1 MLLKPLLA
9 LDGGETSRTICISI
23 NIISRVASARSK
35 NQKNAP
41 RKVNLLFFYMF
52 SQRVTVVPENNI
64 KKLTLYTCYHKN
76 NIKINKTDKTLSFTS
91 VTVNII

>member
-1 MLLKPLLA
+1 
-9 LDGGETSRTICISI
+9 
-23 NIISRVASARSK
+23 
-35 NQKNAP
+35 
-41 RKVNLLFFYMF
+41 MF